1 RALEAIGK
9 TLGEI
14 DENNLKNVNNKS
26 YPGNVIEQ
34 IWYDHPA
41 DNISEP
47 DFKEAGVELK
57 VTPIDKQSKGNK
69 DKKVTRLI
77 AGERLVLNKIHYKNE
92 YKKSFEESSFWHKNK
107 VIELIQYYR
116 RDTSDKKKFSSKELI
131 EDKKQFKIAYA
142 TLLSM
147 VDLTDFNLPKDT
159 VLEISDKDFE
169 IIKQDWEKI
178 SKLINESKAEELS
191 EGMTNYLGA
200 CTKAATGAEF
210 TTQVGSEIK
219 PKPRA
224 YSFKTKFINELI
236 NTQIIGNNHSAAINS
251 IVKDANELKNNS
263 LEEIIISRFLPFY
276 PTNKK
281 VWSQQDLIENFK
293 IKTNEKSQK
302 NLNNMIIRRILNL
315 PKSKAEVTSE
325 EIEKAEIRL
334 KTITLRDGKPKEHFK
349 FQSIPSFEALVSE
362 NWEDSSVAD
371 LLDRTKFLLLVFNDL
386 NDKQPG
392 KNTYETNPEKIFF
405 VGAKFWNMP
414 ASDIYGP
421 CKAVWKSD
429 VDKLKKGVELTYT
442 KDSSGKVKI
451 LNNFIKPS
459 LENVLHLRPGAS
471 KSQYNAPYYKT
482 IIENG
487 KEKKKYMNNS
497 SKLPCNSKWINRPE
511 TEKDI
516 YTDNYMVKQ
525 AWWLSKDYIFEQIKD
540 LLQ

>member
-1 RALEAIGK
+1 MKRIYDTKEKVHNRALEAIGK

-200 CTKAATGAEF
+200 CTKAA
-210 TTQVGSEIK
+210 
-219 PKPRA
+219 
-224 YSFKTKFINELI
+224 
-236 NTQIIGNNHSAAINS
+236 
-251 IVKDANELKNNS
+251 
-263 LEEIIISRFLPFY
+263 
-276 PTNKK
+276 
-281 VWSQQDLIENFK
+281 
-293 IKTNEKSQK
+293 
-302 NLNNMIIRRILNL
+302 
-315 PKSKAEVTSE
+315 
-325 EIEKAEIRL
+325 
-334 KTITLRDGKPKEHFK
+334 
-349 FQSIPSFEALVSE
+349 
-362 NWEDSSVAD
+362 
-371 LLDRTKFLLLVFNDL
+371 
-386 NDKQPG
+386 
-392 KNTYETNPEKIFF
+392 
-405 VGAKFWNMP
+405 
-414 ASDIYGP
+414 
-421 CKAVWKSD
+421 
-429 VDKLKKGVELTYT
+429 
-442 KDSSGKVKI
+442 
-451 LNNFIKPS
+451 
-459 LENVLHLRPGAS
+459 
-471 KSQYNAPYYKT
+471 
-482 IIENG
+482 
-487 KEKKKYMNNS
+487 
-497 SKLPCNSKWINRPE
+497 
-511 TEKDI
+511 
-516 YTDNYMVKQ
+516 
-525 AWWLSKDYIFEQIKD
+525 
-540 LLQ
+540 

>member
-1 RALEAIGK
+1 MKRIYDTKEKVHNRALEAIGK

-281 VWSQQDLIENFK
+281 VWSQ
-293 IKTNEKSQK
+293 
-302 NLNNMIIRRILNL
+302 
-315 PKSKAEVTSE
+315 
-325 EIEKAEIRL
+325 
-334 KTITLRDGKPKEHFK
+334 
-349 FQSIPSFEALVSE
+349 
-362 NWEDSSVAD
+362 
-371 LLDRTKFLLLVFNDL
+371 
-386 NDKQPG
+386 
-392 KNTYETNPEKIFF
+392 
-405 VGAKFWNMP
+405 
-414 ASDIYGP
+414 
-421 CKAVWKSD
+421 
-429 VDKLKKGVELTYT
+429 
-442 KDSSGKVKI
+442 
-451 LNNFIKPS
+451 
-459 LENVLHLRPGAS
+459 
-471 KSQYNAPYYKT
+471 
-482 IIENG
+482 
-487 KEKKKYMNNS
+487 
-497 SKLPCNSKWINRPE
+497 
-511 TEKDI
+511 
-516 YTDNYMVKQ
+516 
-525 AWWLSKDYIFEQIKD
+525 
-540 LLQ
+540 

>member
-1 RALEAIGK
+1 MKRIYDTKEKVHNRALEAIGK

-276 PTNKK
+276 
-281 VWSQQDLIENFK
+281 
-293 IKTNEKSQK
+293 
-302 NLNNMIIRRILNL
+302 
-315 PKSKAEVTSE
+315 
-325 EIEKAEIRL
+325 
-334 KTITLRDGKPKEHFK
+334 
-349 FQSIPSFEALVSE
+349 
-362 NWEDSSVAD
+362 
-371 LLDRTKFLLLVFNDL
+371 
-386 NDKQPG
+386 
-392 KNTYETNPEKIFF
+392 
-405 VGAKFWNMP
+405 
-414 ASDIYGP
+414 
-421 CKAVWKSD
+421 
-429 VDKLKKGVELTYT
+429 
-442 KDSSGKVKI
+442 
-451 LNNFIKPS
+451 
-459 LENVLHLRPGAS
+459 
-471 KSQYNAPYYKT
+471 
-482 IIENG
+482 
-487 KEKKKYMNNS
+487 
-497 SKLPCNSKWINRPE
+497 
-511 TEKDI
+511 
-516 YTDNYMVKQ
+516 
-525 AWWLSKDYIFEQIKD
+525 
-540 LLQ
+540 